1 MHVSQLPHE
10 PNPDGTCRVCRS
22 PVSPETMLCIRCGA
36 AYGEKNR
43 CPHCRTISR
52 VLPHPEL
59 IHRCSVCG
67 KPRLP
72 PAPTQSP
79 LSPTVR
85 TALQRA
91 GGAHKN
97 ALILRV
103 MALVFAGVG
112 VFVGFS
118 MLLFLWVASFGLVG
132 NAVFSVLALVP
143 WLIALI
149 CHTSAKSTLRSRDE
163 ALRLAYAEQVVAL
176 LSETGLSANSTH
188 IASLIGQS
196 VERTDA
202 LLAKLNADDRMT
214 SDVTDDGE
222 VVYRVAPPERFR
234 ILEEPVPRVDAF
246 AARASPARPSASPDE
261 LIEAELDDA
270 QPTGSKHQHRS

>member
-1 MHVSQLPHE
+1 
-10 PNPDGTCRVCRS
+10 
-22 PVSPETMLCIRCGA
+22 
-36 AYGEKNR
+36 
-43 CPHCRTISR
+43 
-52 VLPHPEL
+52 
-59 IHRCSVCG
+59 
-67 KPRLP
+67 
-72 PAPTQSP
+72 
-79 LSPTVR
+79 
-85 TALQRA
+85 
-91 GGAHKN
+91 
-97 ALILRV
+97 
-103 MALVFAGVG
+103 MAFVFLGLG

-132 NAVFSVLALVP
+132 NTVFSVLAFVP

-149 CHTSAKSTLRSRDE
+149 CHTSVKSTLRSRDE

-246 AARASPARPSASPDE
+246 GALASPARPSASPDE